1 MSRWTHVAGII
12 RVDAIPI
19 PPFMPSIRDVEAAFG
34 ENIPEGSEGPIK
46 VSVYPYSFSD
56 YNVCFCQVIIYGD
69 LRDFGE
75 IEEIEQI
82 IEWIEQGCKKLKE
95 KYYVIRQGVVQI
107 DDEYGN
113 LVIMHTTGEEWDK
126 MWIKESEE

>member
-19 PPFMPSIRDVEAAFG
+19 APVMGSLKEVRRIFS
-34 ENIPEGSEGPIK
+34 ENIPEGSEGPLGFDIIP
-46 VSVYPYSFSD
+46 YPNYE
-56 YNVCFCQVIIYGD
+56 YNVCFCMVVIWGD
-69 LRDFGE
+69 LRDFGS

-82 IEWIEQGCKKLKE
+82 VNWIEERCRKLKE
-95 KYYVIRQGVVQI
+95 KYYIIRQGVVQI